1 MPLTPLPIGRI
12 GGTYL
17 EDTSNKFPYTLYCAY
32 LPPCVRTLLIFASPE
47 AEAAAEEL
55 DPFVAMFNVQT
66 LRAKGSSPFQSK
78 LQKLSHPIVN
88 RK

>member
-1 MPLTPLPIGRI
+1 
-12 GGTYL
+12 
-17 EDTSNKFPYTLYCAY
+17 
-32 LPPCVRTLLIFASPE
+32 VRTLLIFASPE

-55 DPFVAMFNVQT
+55 DPFVAMINVQT

-78 LQKLSHPIVN
+78 LQKLISHPIVN

>member
-32 LPPCVRTLLIFASPE
+32 LPPWVRTLLILASPE
-47 AEAAAEEL
+47 AEEAAEEL
-55 DPFVAMFNVQT
+55 DPFVVMFKFATQ
-66 LRAKGSSPFQSK
+66 RAKG
-78 LQKLSHPIVN
+78 LNLSN
-88 RK
+88 QNYKS